1 MQIHDEADLVSFR
14 VDALNRFI
22 TNHEYL
28 ENITSKSIHSSKL
41 IPPSLYPTVPQRDC
55 SVTDLKHDD
64 VYFGDAKM
72 MQKKVSQ
79 LKQHMSTIGY
89 NAYLPHK
96 ETKVQKKMTDKLT
109 KSFNESSMDILEK
122 QLNSILEEYKSEF
135 NKTYSSLSV
144 KKYSVDRSKFPD
156 VKIEVAPKNYNP
168 RLINTFVN
176 MGENQTTNNG
186 MDNNMENNYENGMFM
201 DYENTGSNGFSNG
214 SLNLTMG
221 NSEMNSDINDNI
233 PSGLSSHVTNLP
245 TASQTNQSSKVNL
258 SEGVNFEGDVDMNS
272 LFKDGDG
279 LDPNSGVVDDMGDL
293 INFDNDSENEIIG
306 SGTFDQDFLNM

>member
-28 ENITSKSIHSSKL
+28 ENITSKFIHSSRL

-55 SVTDLKHDD
+55 PVTDLKHDD

-144 KKYSVDRSKFPD
+144 KKYSVDSSKFPD

-176 MGENQTTNNG
+176 IGENQTTNNG